1 MSFIEVKNV
10 TKSFN
15 GVEILKNLNMTID
28 EGKVL
33 GILGRS
39 GSGKSVLINMFRG
52 MKDYRPDSGQILYTI
67 AICPSCLRVEPP
79 SAAGKLCS
87 CGCDCEFEIRTV
99 DFWNCDRQ
107 SFCSYKT

>member
-10 TKSFN
+10 TKTFN

-39 GSGKSVLINMFRG
+39 GSGN
-52 MKDYRPDSGQILYTI
+52 LY
-67 AICPSCLRVEPP
+67 L
-79 SAAGKLCS
+79 
-87 CGCDCEFEIRTV
+87 
-99 DFWNCDRQ
+99 
-107 SFCSYKT
+107 